1 MATHPA
7 ADQWMV
13 FEPQKE
19 TFFEVAV
26 TPVA

>member
-1 MATHPA
+1 MATRA
-7 ADQWMV
+7 ARDQWMV

-19 TFFEVAV
+19 TFFEVAI